1 MAECNLKFKKI
12 LFPSL
17 KSSGRM
23 YFKIL
28 KNCIPKFEIKW
39 QNVI

>member
-12 LFPSL
+12 LFPCL
-17 KSSGRM
+17 KSNGRM
-23 YFKIL
+23 YFKIF
-28 KNCIPKFEIKW
+28 KNFIPNFKIKW